1 MTPTNV
7 LTSVVG
13 WLPVKYQPYAK
24 TIAAAVLALL
34 TILSVTVDGLPT
46 WVTIAAAVL
55 TAPVVFATTNLDPAA
70 QKQDESV
77 MPPTETTPSETEAP
91 NAIYGQGV
99 EEAGTAWSVVRLPAD
114 SPRPFVAAFSRP
126 ITPEQLVR
134 YVGTPVK
141 RPSRKGR
148 VFIVAALALLGVVE
162 LIGVFGD
169 ADTISGLTADVFH
182 TSTPVG
188 RAIFVT
194 AWVVFAGWF
203 GFHIWFWGRS
213 TKRAHSL

>member
-1 MTPTNV
+1 MNV
-7 LTSVVG
+7 LNSAVG
-13 WLPVKYQPYAK
+13 WLPVKWQPYAK

-34 TILSVTVDGLPT
+34 TVLSTTVDGLPT
-46 WVTIAAAVL
+46 WLTVAAAVL
-55 TAPVVFATTNLDPAA
+55 TAPVVFATPNLDPAA

-77 MPPTETTPSETEAP
+77 QPP
-91 NAIYGQGV
+91 
-99 EEAGTAWSVVRLPAD
+99 EAGGEEPAAEPVPLVRLVAPTPA
-114 SPRPFVAAFSRP
+114 
-126 ITPEQLVR
+126 
-134 YVGTPVK
+134 

-169 ADTISGLTADVFH
+169 TDTISGLTADVFH

-194 AWVVFAGWF
+194 AWVVFAAWF
-203 GFHIWFWGRS
+203 AFHIWFWGRVR
-213 TKRAHSL
+213 KHRAQHRA

>member
-1 MTPTNV
+1 MNV
-7 LTSVVG
+7 LNSVVG
-13 WLPVKYQPYAK
+13 WLPVKWQPYAK

-34 TILSVTVDGLPT
+34 TVLSTTVHGLPT

-55 TAPVVFATTNLDPAA
+55 TAPVVFATPNLDPAA

-77 MPPTETTPSETEAP
+77 QPPTEPVEGEPAP
-91 NAIYGQGV
+91 AYL
-99 EEAGTAWSVVRLPAD
+99 TASFA
-114 SPRPFVAAFSRP
+114 RP
-126 ITPEQLVR
+126 ITPEHLVR

-148 VFIVAALALLGVVE
+148 VFVVAALALLGVVE

-169 ADTISGLTADVFH
+169 TDTISGLTADVFH